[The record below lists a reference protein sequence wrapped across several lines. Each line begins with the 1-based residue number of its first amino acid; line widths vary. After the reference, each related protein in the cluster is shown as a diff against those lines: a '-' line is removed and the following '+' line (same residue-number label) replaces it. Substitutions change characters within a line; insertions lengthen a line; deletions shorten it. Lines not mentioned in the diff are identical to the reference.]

1 MPIIA
6 ESSIGEHRSKEL
18 TVLHVILCVGC
29 LREGNNRVNE
39 TNQDRDV
46 VSEVD
51 EKCLNQGHSGDG
63 GLTERKELT
72 KN

>member
-39 TNQDRDV
+39 TN
-46 VSEVD
+46 
-51 EKCLNQGHSGDG
+51 
-63 GLTERKELT
+63 
-72 KN
+72 